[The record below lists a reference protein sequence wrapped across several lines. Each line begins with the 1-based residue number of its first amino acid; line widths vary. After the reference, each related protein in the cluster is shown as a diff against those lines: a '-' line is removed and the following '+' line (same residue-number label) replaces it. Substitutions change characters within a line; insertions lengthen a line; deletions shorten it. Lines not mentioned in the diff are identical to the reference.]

1 MSANNG
7 DRSRH
12 HRLRKAK
19 ERRRVISRALRAEL
33 ASAAPAASAAKP
45 ADKQAK

>member
-12 HRLRKAK
+12 NRLRKAK
-19 ERRRVISRALRAEL
+19 ERRRMISRATRAEQ
-33 ASAAPAASAAKP
+33 AAK
-45 ADKQAK
+45 AAVKSQSSSA

>member
-12 HRLRKAK
+12 NRMRKAK
-19 ERRRVISRALRAEL
+19 ERRRVISRATRAEQ
-33 ASAAPAASAAKP
+33 AAVAAVPAVAPVAGAK
-45 ADKQAK
+45 K

>member
-12 HRLRKAK
+12 NRIRKAK
-19 ERRRVISRALRAEL
+19 ERRRVISRAARA
-33 ASAAPAASAAKP
+33 AQAVTAVPVVAAVAVEK
-45 ADKQAK
+45 K

>member
-12 HRLRKAK
+12 NRMRKAK
-19 ERRRVISRALRAEL
+19 ERRRVILRALRAD
-33 ASAAPAASAAKP
+33 AAAVAAAKIAP
-45 ADKQAK
+45 KIAN

>member
-12 HRLRKAK
+12 NRMRKAK
-19 ERRRVISRALRAEL
+19 ERRRVISRATRAEQ
-33 ASAAPAASAAKP
+33 AAVAAVPAVAAV
-45 ADKQAK
+45 AVAKK

>member
-12 HRLRKAK
+12 NRMRKAK
-19 ERRRVISRALRAEL
+19 ERRRVISRATRAEQ
-33 ASAAPAASAAKP
+33 AAVAAVPAVAAV
-45 ADKQAK
+45 ATAKK

>member
-12 HRLRKAK
+12 NRMRKAK
-19 ERRRVISRALRAEL
+19 ERRRVISRATRAEQ
-33 ASAAPAASAAKP
+33 AVAVVAVPAVAAVAAAK
-45 ADKQAK
+45 K

>member
-12 HRLRKAK
+12 NRMRKAK
-19 ERRRVISRALRAEL
+19 ERRRVISRAIRA
-33 ASAAPAASAAKP
+33 AQAVVAVVPAVAAVAAAK
-45 ADKQAK
+45 K

>member
-12 HRLRKAK
+12 NRMRKAK
-19 ERRRVISRALRAEL
+19 ERRRVISRATRAEQ
-33 ASAAPAASAAKP
+33 AAVAAVPAVAAVAATK
-45 ADKQAK
+45 K